1 MAPVNPVGHSHH
13 DAGIHQRHY
22 ELFLSHSHGDAD
34 LVEAMARQLEQL
46 GLSCFLDRWEM
57 VPGVSSVVGLEEAL
71 AASDAVAVIVAEHGI
86 GRWHAE
92 EARQALRQ
100 AIDHGTR
107 AFVVWMPG
115 SDPDP
120 PGLSRWL
127 RERTHVDLRGKV
139 KNGQVLREGLS
150 PLVAGALGLSPRLAA
165 TWLDERLTR
174 GPTVDTPAQGED
186 R

>member
-1 MAPVNPVGHSHH
+1 VNPVGYSAR
-13 DAGIHQRHY
+13 DAGIHRRHY
-22 ELFLSHSHGDAD
+22 ELFLSHSHADSD
-34 LVEAMARQLEQL
+34 LVEAIARQLEQL

-57 VPGVSSVVGLEEAL
+57 VPGASTVVGLEEAL
-71 AASDAVAVIVAEHGI
+71 AASDAVAVIVTEHGM

-92 EARQALRQ
+92 EARQALTQ

-115 SDPDP
+115 CDPDP

-127 RERTHVDLRGKV
+127 KSRTHVDLRGKV
-139 KNGQVLREGLS
+139 EDGRVLREGLI
-150 PLVAGALGLSPRLAA
+150 PLVAGALGLSPRHAA

-174 GPTVDTPAQGED
+174 GPAGDTAAPGEG